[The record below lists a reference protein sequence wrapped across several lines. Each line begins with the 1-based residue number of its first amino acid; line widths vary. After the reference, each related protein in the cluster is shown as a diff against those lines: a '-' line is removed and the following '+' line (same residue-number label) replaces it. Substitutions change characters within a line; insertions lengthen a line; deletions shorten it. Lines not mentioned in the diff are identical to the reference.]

1 MNISKHLIIFAFSA
15 LFFGTEV
22 KAQLKISF
30 GDNPQSV
37 LSTVKYLTN
46 QTNSSQGEVSA
57 YNKVKYE
64 NGNPVEIIFV
74 KKNLTNL
81 YGTLTQHFTA
91 KERLIFSNNKL
102 SKKLVEIPEKSL
114 SEVKKAIG
122 KSNQFNFIDDY
133 IFSENYESVYSV
145 FLNSDKIVTVQSLP
159 TNSQKFPAK
168 VQKEI
173 DSIFQ
178 KKLDEEKK
186 KQQENELNEPLQKE
200 NIKKEESQ
208 IYTAIAKKA
217 EFVGGEKELRK
228 YLSENIDLD
237 LNEINKLKEEQG
249 VSRFDVNVNF
259 WIDKEGNVNGIK
271 VISRGQ
277 TRSAPYFIQKSIER
291 CFLKMPKW
299 NPAQA
304 DDGTSVRSSMTLPL
318 SF

>member
-1 MNISKHLIIFAFSA
+1 MNISKHLIIFAFSV
-15 LFFGTEV
+15 LFFGTEA

-30 GDNPQSV
+30 GDESQAV

-57 YNKVKYE
+57 YNKVIYE

-102 SKKLVEIPEKSL
+102 SKKLLEIPEKSL

-122 KSNQFNFIDDY
+122 NSNQFKFIDSY

-145 FLNSDKIVTVQSLP
+145 FLNSDKIATVQSLP
-159 TNSQKFPAK
+159 TNSQKFPVK

-178 KKLDEEKK
+178 AKHDEEAK
-186 KQQENELNEPLQKE
+186 KQKKNELYEQQQKE
-200 NIKKEESQ
+200 NAEKES
-208 IYTAIAKKA
+208 TKTMVAITKKA
-217 EFVGGEKELRK
+217 EFVGKEKELNK
-228 YLSENIDLD
+228 YLANSIDTK
-237 LNEINKLKEEQG
+237 EISQYKEENQINQI
-249 VSRFDVNVNF
+249 DVIVNF
-259 WIDKEGNVNGIK
+259 IVNKDGNISNVKVNP
-271 VISRGQ
+271 RGR
-277 TRSAPYFIQKSIER
+277 TRSVPYFIKKEIER
-291 CFLKMPKW
+291 SFLIMPKW
-299 NPAQA
+299 NPAQTS
-304 DDGTSVRSSMTLPL
+304 DGTSANSSMTMPL
-318 SF
+318 TF